1 MVLVSGI
8 CLGIK
13 PAAYAAEIDLK
24 FAFPFPKNDVYIGP
38 EYMIKELEKRTNGR
52 VKITP
57 YLNQSLGRMPDS
69 LEMLQTGIADIA
81 LFPPTPFA
89 KVFQVFEAP
98 SLPSLGTTNL
108 AISHEVVYALL
119 KRGLLK
125 KDFAGLKPLLFQG
138 IDPMYLYLTKKVTS
152 LDELKKM
159 KLRAGPGVSTAVV
172 ESLGCSVVNL
182 PAPEVYMAIDRGV
195 ADGVAFMPDAYL
207 SLRLNEVAKY
217 YLDLPFGTGAII
229 TVMTQKKWDSL
240 PADIRLIWEQ
250 VNWEAKYYYLEEVAR
265 RHPDRL
271 AEYKKAGAEVYRLS
285 PEESAKWLKQTE
297 GITAKW
303 VADKKARGYPAEEA
317 LDLVRLIVQS
327 FQKK

>member
-1 MVLVSGI
+1 
-8 CLGIK
+8 
-13 PAAYAAEIDLK
+13 
-24 FAFPFPKNDVYIGP
+24 
-38 EYMIKELEKRTNGR
+38 MIKEMEKRTNGR

-57 YLNQSLGRMPDS
+57 YLNQALGKMPDS

-89 KVFQVFEAP
+89 KIFQIFEAP
-98 SLPSLGTTNL
+98 SLPSLGVTNL
-108 AISHEVVYALL
+108 ATSQEVVYALL
-119 KRGLLK
+119 ERGLLK
-125 KDFAGLKPLLFQG
+125 KDFTGLKPLLFMG
-138 IDPMYLYLTKKVTS
+138 TDPMYLYLTKKATS

-172 ESLGCSVVNL
+172 ESLGASVINL

-207 SLRLNEVAKY
+207 SMRLNEVAKY

-240 PADIRLIWEQ
+240 PTDIRLIWEQ
-250 VNWEAKYYYLEEVAR
+250 INKEAKYYYLEQVAR
-265 RHPDRL
+265 RHPDRIV
-271 AEYKKAGAEVYRLS
+271 EYQKAGAEVYGLS
-285 PEESAKWLKQTE
+285 SEESAKWLKQTE
-297 GITAKW
+297 GITSKW
-303 VADKKARGYPAEEA
+303 IADKKKRGYPAEEA
-317 LDLVRLIVQS
+317 VDLVKLVVRS